1 MIKIR
6 NFYSSPL
13 HQGRREAIPEGDK
26 DSLRGVYTKMDKA
39 IIEHNTLNRSESLDG
54 NPSSEESGKRFKNL
68 ESMKFTF
75 NDTEYNA
82 TDLIRD

>member
-13 HQGRREAIPEGDK
+13 HDGEGIAEKKK
-26 DSLRGVYTKMDKA
+26 DSLLGVYPNIDKA
-39 IIEHNTLNRSESLDG
+39 IKEHETLNRSESIAGD
-54 NPSSEESGKRFKNL
+54 PFSSKSTERFKNL

-75 NDTEYNA
+75 NDKEYNA
-82 TDLIRD
+82 TNLIKD

>member
-13 HQGRREAIPEGDK
+13 HQEGISEKDK
-26 DSLRGVYTKMDKA
+26 DSLRGVYPNIDKA
-39 IIEHNTLNRSESLDG
+39 IKEHETLNRSESIAGD
-54 NPSSEESGKRFKNL
+54 PFSSKSTERFKNL

-75 NDTEYNA
+75 NDKEYNA
-82 TDLIRD
+82 TNLIKD